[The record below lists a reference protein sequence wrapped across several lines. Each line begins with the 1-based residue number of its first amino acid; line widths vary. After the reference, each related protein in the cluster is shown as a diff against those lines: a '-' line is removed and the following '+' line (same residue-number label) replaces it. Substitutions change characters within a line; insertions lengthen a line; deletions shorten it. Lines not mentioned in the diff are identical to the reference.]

1 MGEDDDFLR
10 KFAVEIAAALR
21 EKEDGQ
27 LQNQRQNQPSVDES
41 VDELYRALVFDEP
54 LVGRIPNLPVVA
66 SALSRQLATSTSSYA
81 ISNRLVNG
89 ILYLCNQHATTS
101 AQKKSKVAETGNDK
115 KTDTNNLNRDNVT
128 SYSTIQIAIAKLAF
142 CILVEIP
149 LQCCRENNASSSSQL
164 KKIRQLLGSYKGTN
178 RSNTSRNDESV
189 EVTTKTSESEYSQ
202 PLEEEKVEATNTEAH
217 PSEETR
223 QIESEEV
230 WAAESD
236 PSDFDYGEGIDTIN
250 EDAWAQPESDIDWL
264 DPQVLSRPDP
274 DMTPQQ
280 VRDAI
285 GSLLQHASYT
295 LLEPIFC
302 LPQKETAVYISKLTH
317 LVLVLLQPRKESTN
331 SDSDV
336 DDSLFLGS
344 SMDDAILSPLWILRD
359 AAIYH
364 GKNATRKST
373 IANYEQSYL
382 QVLQTLLGMDQ
393 AHLQD
398 VGKIAI
404 SRKEEPDLCVSSI
417 VGMSSLSSWCASQIK
432 PSSVTIEAIV
442 DCMNDLEHII
452 ERGQNHYKSNLPDT
466 LIPILETLSGIH
478 YDRLNN
484 NNVGTAHCYKGSTI
498 PQTFLNSGLLRQIL
512 VLVATINEENA
523 LGFHHALWGL
533 CIAYPKI
540 IGKYVFRHPG
550 SSQIIR
556 SYATH
561 LDTSTPQNCVECIL
575 WNVYGWHH
583 CKESSSGGLSSLRKP
598 GSVTSRKLTQDECS
612 EVCQKAW
619 ARLCHLVKEA
629 IVDSETNTDASC
641 ERVIEEWGRLLVLA
655 SGTHIADDFK
665 VLVDSCLLGDIASVI
680 SNQSS
685 QSNERIQSSN
695 NDGKEDDDKPS
706 RKQKTVSQAHK
717 LLKKYNLFFQGTSSG
732 SSKTD

>member
-54 LVGRIPNLPVVA
+54 LVDRIPNLPVVA

-202 PLEEEKVEATNTEAH
+202 PLEEEKVEATKTEAH

>member
-202 PLEEEKVEATNTEAH
+202 PLEEEKVEATKTEAH

>member
-54 LVGRIPNLPVVA
+54 LVDRIPNLPVVA

-101 AQKKSKVAETGNDK
+101 AQQKSKVAEMGNDK
-115 KTDTNNLNRDNVT
+115 KSDTNNLNRDNVT
-128 SYSTIQIAIAKLAF
+128 SYSTIQIAMAKLAF

-149 LQCCRENNASSSSQL
+149 LQCCRENNASSSSQP

-202 PLEEEKVEATNTEAH
+202 PQEEEKVEATKTEAH
-217 PSEETR
+217 PSEETQ

-236 PSDFDYGEGIDTIN
+236 PSDFDYGEDIDTIN

-302 LPQKETAVYISKLTH
+302 LPQKETALYISKLTH
-317 LVLVLLQPRKESTN
+317 LVLVLLQPRKESTD

-336 DDSLFLGS
+336 DGSLFLGS

-364 GKNATRKST
+364 GKNATKKST

-452 ERGQNHYKSNLPDT
+452 ERGQNHYKSNLPNT

-512 VLVATINEENA
+512 VLVATINDENA

-612 EVCQKAW
+612 EIYQKAW

-665 VLVDSCLLGDIASVI
+665 VLVDSCLLGDISSFI

>member
-54 LVGRIPNLPVVA
+54 LVDRIPNLPVVA

-101 AQKKSKVAETGNDK
+101 AQQKSKVAEMGNDK
-115 KTDTNNLNRDNVT
+115 KSDTNNLNRDNVT
-128 SYSTIQIAIAKLAF
+128 SYSTIQIAMAKLAF

-149 LQCCRENNASSSSQL
+149 LQCCRENNASSSSQP

-202 PLEEEKVEATNTEAH
+202 PQEEEKVEATKTEAH

-302 LPQKETAVYISKLTH
+302 LPQKETALYISKLTH
-317 LVLVLLQPRKESTN
+317 LVLVLLQPRKESTD

-336 DDSLFLGS
+336 DGSLFLGS

-364 GKNATRKST
+364 GKNATKKST

-452 ERGQNHYKSNLPDT
+452 ERGQNHYKSNLPNT

-512 VLVATINEENA
+512 VLVATINDENA

-612 EVCQKAW
+612 EICQKAW

-665 VLVDSCLLGDIASVI
+665 VLVDSCLLGDISSFI